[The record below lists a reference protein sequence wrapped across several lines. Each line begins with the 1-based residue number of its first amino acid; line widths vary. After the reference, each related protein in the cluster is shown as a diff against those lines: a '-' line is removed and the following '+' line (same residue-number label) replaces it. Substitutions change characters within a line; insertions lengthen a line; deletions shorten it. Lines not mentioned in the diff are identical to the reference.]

1 MPLRA
6 VWRGAISFGMVV
18 IPIKLFPATQSNS
31 LSFVQLHSTCN
42 TRIKQQKF
50 CPHHESNVSN
60 DEIVRAFEFAKDQY
74 LVMDDED
81 FKDLPVPSTHSIEIV
96 QFVDASEIDPVF
108 FNSTYYTEPDGV
120 GAKPYYLLKKA
131 LEDSGKVA
139 IGKVA
144 LRQKEYLAC
153 LRTSDAGIVLETI
166 YYPDEVRST
175 SELNIPDESMTTITK
190 QEMELAHTLV
200 DQLSGDFDPSAF
212 RDEYRNALE
221 CRIEAKLT
229 STEPVKAT
237 PVSPKGQV
245 GDLMAALRSSIESNK
260 PAEKVAPPIKAQ
272 KKPAKKTRAKKAT
285 NAKAKV

>member
-74 LVMDDED
+74 LVMEDDD

-144 LRQKEYLAC
+144 LRQKDYLEEK
-153 LRTSDAGIVLETI
+153 I
-166 YYPDEVRST
+166 
-175 SELNIPDESMTTITK
+175 
-190 QEMELAHTLV
+190 
-200 DQLSGDFDPSAF
+200 SAK
-212 RDEYRNALE
+212 
-221 CRIEAKLT
+221 C
-229 STEPVKAT
+229 
-237 PVSPKGQV
+237 
-245 GDLMAALRSSIESNK
+245 
-260 PAEKVAPPIKAQ
+260 
-272 KKPAKKTRAKKAT
+272 
-285 NAKAKV
+285 

>member
-6 VWRGAISFGMVV
+6 VWRGAISFGMVA

-31 LSFVQLHSTCN
+31 LSFVQMHSTCN
-42 TRIKQQKF
+42 TRIKQQKY
-50 CPHHESNVSN
+50 CPHHESNVPN

-74 LVMDDED
+74 LAMDDDD
-81 FKDLPVPSTHSIEIV
+81 FKDLPVSSTHSIEIV

-144 LRQKEYLAC
+144 LRQKEYLSC
-153 LRTSDAGIVLETI
+153 LRTTDAGIVLETI

-175 SELNIPDESMTTITK
+175 SELNIPDESVTTITK

-200 DQLSGDFDPSAF
+200 DQLSGEFDPSAF

-221 CRIEAKLT
+221 GRIEAKLN

-260 PAEKVAPPIKAQ
+260 PAETVAPPIKAQ

-285 NAKAKV
+285 KAKA